1 MQPTG
6 MMHRAR
12 QHSRLRDIQESQHL
26 LLELATSEPTILQCF
41 RVIESTCLSQVPLPF
56 FFLQG
61 AGRLTRALRRAS
73 TAGSRAAR

>member
-1 MQPTG
+1 

-41 RVIESTCLSQVPLPF
+41 RVIESTCLSQVPLPSS
-56 FFLQG
+56 FLV
-61 AGRLTRALRRAS
+61 
-73 TAGSRAAR
+73 

>member
-1 MQPTG
+1 

-41 RVIESTCLSQVPLPF
+41 RVIESTCLSQVPRSIF
-56 FFLQG
+56 
-61 AGRLTRALRRAS
+61 
-73 TAGSRAAR
+73 